1 MVASLADAKVFV
13 EQPFQLSFVSDLA
26 HCSNAIHALNKAIPA
41 HRQSALMS
49 FDRAYASLRE
59 VAARRRLVILAHR
72 CKRLK
77 LTRIKREPI
86 FSFPG

>member
-59 VAARRRLVILAHR
+59 VAARRRLMILAHR
-72 CKRLK
+72 RKRLK